1 MIIFTD
7 LDGSLL
13 QVETYSFEPAIETVH
28 RLRAAGIPLI
38 FCSSKTRLEQEYYQ
52 RALGISSPMIIENGA
67 AILLPRR
74 DFPDVVPEAI
84 QQPEYQV
91 IEYGAPVEFI
101 RARLAALRTKGNL
114 PFQGLSELSEVEME
128 QWTGLSGEAARR
140 AQQREYSDTLI
151 GTLTE
156 SHLTALGQ
164 KLLAD
169 DLAITKGTRFYTVT
183 SIRNDKGRAVRRVM
197 AIYRERWGE
206 DLTVAIGDGRNDLA
220 MLKAVD
226 RGFLLQ
232 RDPEEWRGVDLS
244 GIQVVPGI
252 GPACWREVVDRLL

>member
-13 QVETYSFEPAIETVH
+13 EVETYSFAPAIETVH

-52 RALGISSPMIIENGA
+52 RAMGITSPMIIENGA

-74 DFPDVVPEAI
+74 DFPDVLPEAI
-84 QQPEYQV
+84 QRPEYQV

-101 RARLAALRTKGNL
+101 RARLAALRAEERLG
-114 PFQGLSELSEVEME
+114 FQGLSELSEEEMK
-128 QWTGLSGEAARR
+128 QWTGLTGEAARR
-140 AQQREYSDTLI
+140 AQEREYSETLI

-156 SHLTALGQ
+156 SQLTALGQ
-164 KLLAD
+164 SLRAD

-183 SIRNDKGRAVRRVM
+183 SIRNDKGRAVRRLLE
-197 AIYRERWGE
+197 IYRERRGE
-206 DLTVAIGDGRNDLA
+206 TFSVAIGDGRNDLP

-232 RDPEEWRGVDLS
+232 RDPAEWQGVDLS
-244 GIQVVPGI
+244 GIQIVPGI
-252 GPACWREVVDRLL
+252 GPACWREVVEQFL